1 MKIQSEQ
8 VIKIEFL
15 SESDSAKG
23 YGVTED
29 LSKTCGY
36 KEMRVYTSLFL
47 LQIHYDS
54 HF

>member
-15 SESDSAKG
+15 SVSESAKG

-29 LSKTCGY
+29 LSKTCDY
-36 KEMRVYTSLFL
+36 KEIRVYISFFWL
-47 LQIHYDS
+47 
-54 HF
+54 